1 MKVSVIETS
10 HATIIKVEL
19 EQILGYSGNE
29 FQEAVLNSIKG
40 EKKYTIVDL
49 SKVTFIS
56 SSGLGMLMYG
66 FTTAQNHKK
75 EFRICGCSPKLLDSF
90 VKTKLNTVF
99 KFYDSVDEAMA
110 DY

>member
-1 MKVSVIETS
+1 MNVSIIETH
-10 HATIIKVEL
+10 HATIVKVEI

-66 FTTAQNHKK
+66 FTTAQNNKK
-75 EFRICGCSPKLLDSF
+75 RIQDLRLLSEIVGF
-90 VKTKLNTVF
+90 IC
-99 KFYDSVDEAMA
+99 
-110 DY
+110 